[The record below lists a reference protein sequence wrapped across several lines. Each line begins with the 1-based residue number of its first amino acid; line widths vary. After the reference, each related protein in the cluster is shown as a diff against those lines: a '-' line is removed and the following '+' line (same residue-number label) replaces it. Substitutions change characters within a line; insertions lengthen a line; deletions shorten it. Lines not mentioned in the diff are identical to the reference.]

1 MLVYYLFYKFTSFSL
16 KFGTP
21 GDEGFIYKDAISL
34 LWWIVATW
42 FKEFLNCHTLCSYL
56 YRAGEFTNNVSC
68 FLGRVVFA
76 YPLWPG
82 DVFTEFCCACWWH
95 LAQGCQCV
103 DMPVILRQFLLE
115 HCSVSSIRESW
126 SPSSVRRDVTSE

>member
-21 GDEGFIYKDAISL
+21 GDEGFIDKDAISL

-42 FKEFLNCHTLCSYL
+42 FKDFLNCHTLCSYL
-56 YRAGEFTNNVSC
+56 YRAGEFTNYVSC

-95 LAQGCQCV
+95 FNSTRL
-103 DMPVILRQFLLE
+103 
-115 HCSVSSIRESW
+115 SVCRYACYLKTISSGALFRFIDSW
-126 SPSSVRRDVTSE
+126 MMIT